1 MKQQLKDAVIAK
13 SKSKILEEAVLEWS
27 ITGNYDCEDGE
38 TCVCG
43 KEHIKSYSDIFNIN
57 TREVLTPIGSDCI
70 NHFGNQKL
78 KDDKKIYE
86 RKNIVFNNPDKKH
99 DGQTYD
105 WICKNDRK
113 YVEFLRSNHIIK
125 ERYKKLIKYFE
136 TVYLAKEEPQQKKPV
151 VSHVQVSLFTSRFG
165 NSH

>member
-1 MKQQLKDAVIAK
+1 MSRMKQKLQDAVIAK
-13 SKSKILEEAVLEWS
+13 SKSKVLKEAVLEWS
-27 ITGNYDCEDGE
+27 IIGHYDCEDGE

-43 KEHIKSYSDIFNIN
+43 KEHIKSYSEIFNMN

-70 NHFGNQKL
+70 NHFGNQQL
-78 KDDKKIYE
+78 KDDQKIYE

-99 DGQTYD
+99 HGKTYD

-136 TVYLAKEEPQQKKPV
+136 TVYLAREEKPQQKKP
-151 VSHVQVSLFTSRFG
+151 VSLFTSRFG